1 MAEVTKK
8 HSVLFSYL
16 MIFIGTGIMGV
27 SIQNFYDPIGLVT
40 GGFTG
45 LAIVIKAATAGV
57 VKGGIPLWFTNV
69 MLNIPVFILAY
80 IFKGKKFVGR
90 TIFGAIMLSVWLYI
104 VPAVDLAQGDYLLA
118 AIFGAVFS
126 GGGIGIVLRG
136 NATTGG
142 TDMVA
147 SLLQLKIKHLNVAQI
162 MQFLDGAIVVVGMFQ
177 FGIRPTMYA
186 IIAVFVTTKVS
197 DLILEGFKW
206 SKAAYIISDK
216 HDEIANQLMKQL
228 DRGVTGFNAKGMYTQ
243 NNKCVLYC
251 VVSQRE
257 IPLLKEIVAEVDS
270 EAFVIV
276 EDVREVLGEGFQEY
290 TKTV

>member
-8 HSVLFSYL
+8 HSTFISYL
-16 MIFIGTGIMGV
+16 MIFIGTGIMGI

-45 LAIVIKAATAGV
+45 LAIVIKAATAGII
-57 VKGGIPLWFTNV
+57 KGGIPLWFTNIV
-69 MLNIPVFILAY
+69 LNIPVFVLAY
-80 IFKGKKFVGR
+80 ILKGRKFVGR

-104 VPAVDLAQGDYLLA
+104 IPATDLAQGDYLLA

-147 SLLQLKIKHLNVAQI
+147 SLLQLKIKHLNIAQI
-162 MQFLDGAIVVVGMFQ
+162 MQFLDGAIVIIGMFQ

-197 DLILEGFKW
+197 DVILEGFKW

-216 HDEIANQLMKQL
+216 HDEIANKLMEEL
-228 DRGVTGFNAKGMYTQ
+228 DRGVTGVNAKGMYTKTD
-243 NNKCVLYC
+243 KCVLYC
-251 VVSQRE
+251 VVAKRE
-257 IPLLKEIVAEVDS
+257 IPVLKEMVADVDK

-290 TKTV
+290 PKA

>member
-1 MAEVTKK
+1 M
-8 HSVLFSYL
+8 
-16 MIFIGTGIMGV
+16 GI

-45 LAIVIKAATAGV
+45 LAIVIKAATAGII
-57 VKGGIPLWFTNV
+57 KGGIPLWFTNIV
-69 MLNIPVFILAY
+69 LNIPVFVLAY
-80 IFKGKKFVGR
+80 ILKGRKFVGR

-104 VPAVDLAQGDYLLA
+104 IPATDLAQGDYLLA

-147 SLLQLKIKHLNVAQI
+147 SLLQLKIKHLNIAQI
-162 MQFLDGAIVVVGMFQ
+162 MQFLDGAIVIIGMFQ

-197 DLILEGFKW
+197 DVILEGFKW

-216 HDEIANQLMKQL
+216 HDEMANKLMEEL
-228 DRGVTGFNAKGMYTQ
+228 DRGVTGFNAKGMYT
-243 NNKCVLYC
+243 KTDKFVLYC
-251 VVSQRE
+251 VVSKRE
-257 IPLLKEIVAEVDS
+257 IPVLKEMVADVDK

-290 TKTV
+290 PKA

>member
-8 HSVLFSYL
+8 HSTFISYF
-16 MIFIGTGIMGV
+16 MIFIGTGIMGI

-45 LAIVIKAATAGV
+45 LAIVIKAATAGIIN
-57 VKGGIPLWFTNV
+57 GGIPLWFTNIV
-69 MLNIPVFILAY
+69 LNIPVFVLAY
-80 IFKGKKFVGR
+80 ILKGRKFVGR

-104 VPAVDLAQGDYLLA
+104 IPATDLAQGDYLLA

-147 SLLQLKIKHLNVAQI
+147 SLLQLKIKHLNIAQI
-162 MQFLDGAIVVVGMFQ
+162 MQFLDGAIVIIGMFQ

-197 DLILEGFKW
+197 DVILEGFKW

-216 HDEIANQLMKQL
+216 HDEIANKLMEEL
-228 DRGVTGFNAKGMYTQ
+228 DRGVTGFNAKGMYTKTD
-243 NNKCVLYC
+243 KCVLYC
-251 VVSQRE
+251 VVSKRE
-257 IPLLKEIVAEVDS
+257 IPVLKEMVADVDK

-290 TKTV
+290 PKA